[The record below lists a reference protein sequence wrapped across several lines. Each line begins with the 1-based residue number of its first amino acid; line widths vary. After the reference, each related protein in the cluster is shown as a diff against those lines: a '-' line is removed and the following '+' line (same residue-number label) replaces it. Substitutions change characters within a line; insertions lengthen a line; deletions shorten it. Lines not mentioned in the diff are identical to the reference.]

1 MSLMLFFWI
10 FFIWYCL
17 TLQCFS
23 AHEIIEAANASE
35 KSITEQQFTDV
46 TNFIILNLLQ
56 RKCIKDNDRTRRKLP
71 DGDDFVKDLFKTFGN
86 ESHMSHGDFEK
97 FVKALKL
104 GTSNEAKKDEHDT
117 HKRKKRSLVERIK
130 RDVHDGH
137 TAGGDHSND
146 SHPLLNK
153 VSGRCETL
161 ERGLLSWNNCHEET
175 QNKKLIGLRF

>member
-1 MSLMLFFWI
+1 M
-10 FFIWYCL
+10 
-17 TLQCFS
+17 
-23 AHEIIEAANASE
+23 
-35 KSITEQQFTDV
+35 
-46 TNFIILNLLQ
+46 Q
-56 RKCIKDNDRTRRKLP
+56 RKCIKDNDGTRGKLP

-117 HKRKKRSLVERIK
+117 HKRKKRSLVKRIK

-137 TAGGDHSND
+137 TAGDDHSND

-161 ERGLLSWNNCHEET
+161 ERGLLS
-175 QNKKLIGLRF
+175 